1 MSANDSWLKRW
12 MEEEESPIPLRIK
25 IYEAIKAGVLAGAL
39 KPGEET
45 TENKLVSEIGVSRTP
60 IREAL
65 QRLEAEGW
73 IQRVP
78 GKATVVTAISEKD
91 LRDLYLMRSVL
102 ESLAVDLST
111 ANLTDDALKEIHSTI
126 EEMEFHSIRNNVQ
139 AVAAKN
145 KEFHLH
151 LVRLSDSRHILSALK
166 SIYEQIDR
174 IRDNTLKLPG
184 RLKETLEQ
192 HRSIYRALEKR
203 DHKQAAELVRQ
214 HILEVCELLLETIRT
229 RDVTPQTK
237 PRDESVKQHQ

>member
-12 MEEEESPIPLRIK
+12 MEQEESPIPLRIK
-25 IYEAIKAGVLAGAL
+25 IYQAIKAGVLAGAL
-39 KPGEET
+39 RPGEET
-45 TENKLVSEIGVSRTP
+45 TEIKLVSELGVSRTP

-73 IQRVP
+73 IERVP
-78 GKATVVTAISEKD
+78 GKASVVTTISEKD
-91 LRDLYLMRSVL
+91 VRDLYLMRSAL

-111 ANLTDDALKEIHSTI
+111 TNLTDDALKEIHSII
-126 EEMEFHSIRNNVQ
+126 EEMEFHSTRNNVQ

-145 KEFHLH
+145 KKFHWH
-151 LVRLSDSRHILSALK
+151 LVRLSDSRQILSALK

-174 IRDNTLKLPG
+174 IRESTLLVPG

-203 DHKQAAELVRQ
+203 DHKHAAELVQQ
-214 HILEVCELLLETIRT
+214 HILKACELLLETIRT
-229 RDVTPQTK
+229 RDVTPETK
-237 PRDESVKQHQ
+237 PRDESVK